1 MLLYNFMECS
11 DKYLKTFG
19 SLRQNYRDEPFI
31 NNNGVII
38 DVRDNLDSP
47 SFKYK
52 QNITG
57 EIRNNGT
64 NDVQIIVLLKVIFG
78 EPLNWH

>member
-1 MLLYNFMECS
+1 MVLYNFIEYS
-11 DKYLKTFG
+11 NKYLKTFG

-64 NDVQIIVLLKVIFG
+64 NDVQTIVPLKVIFG
-78 EPLNWH
+78 EPLN